1 MVSVFFSGVTL
12 FLSFAVV
19 IIAWQ
24 QWRVADTKLRLD
36 LFDRRYK
43 IYDAT
48 KKFLAVIIR
57 EATFTD
63 SQLFEFNAGTSD
75 AEFLFEAD
83 LVAYLG
89 QIRKRA
95 LHMRTAQ
102 QLFEP
107 LPVGDER
114 SRHVQAAHDDL
125 SWLSD
130 QITAMTK
137 TFTPYLGFAN
147 VRLRVMPCLTSR

>member
-1 MVSVFFSGVTL
+1 MLHARDGN
-12 FLSFAVV
+12 A
-19 IIAWQ
+19 Q
-24 QWRVADTKLRLD
+24 
-36 LFDRRYK
+36 
-43 IYDAT
+43 
-48 KKFLAVIIR
+48 FLAIIIR
-57 EATFTD
+57 EATFAD
-63 SQLFEFNAGTSD
+63 SQLFEFYAGTSD
-75 AEFLFEAD
+75 AEFLFGAD
-83 LVAYLG
+83 VVDYLG

-95 LHMRTAQ
+95 VDMRTAQ

-137 TFTPYLGFAN
+137 VFTPYLGFAN
-147 VRLRVMPCLTSR
+147 VRSRLLPFLPSR